1 MTFLVTCAVV
11 VAAAVIPRPATPA
24 QEFDR
29 GRTAFQR
36 GEYERAISL
45 IYPLVYPELRL
56 ESEGEVLIAH
66 RLLGVSYL
74 FVNKPNDARI
84 EFRKLLELA
93 PDYRFDALLDPPRV
107 VEFFNALVR
116 EQQEQLGDIEA
127 RLRKRE
133 EQRNRHLGEILV
145 RRVERRPY
153 AVNFLPFGAGQFQ
166 NEQHTKGWLFLG
178 AEALLGAVSLGAFI
192 TNFTLYGTSPER
204 ECIGGTA
211 SYVDNKCP
219 AAKVDHSREQTSH
232 DITRVQVVSGAA
244 FFAVALWGVIDA
256 VRNYRP
262 EVPLGDSYIPA
273 NGAPETA
280 PASNKAGPSA
290 WRISPLIG
298 PLAQGGALTLTF

>member
-1 MTFLVTCAVV
+1 MTFLVTCAV

-36 GEYERAISL
+36 GEYERAIGI

-56 ESEGEVLIAH
+56 ESESEVLLAH

-84 EFRKLLELA
+84 EFRKLLELS
-93 PDYRFDALLDPPRV
+93 PDYRFDPLLDPPRV

-127 RLRKRE
+127 RLRKVE
-133 EQRNRHLGEILV
+133 EERNRHVGEILV
-145 RRVERRPY
+145 RRTEHRPY

-166 NEQHTKGWLFLG
+166 NDQPRKGWAFLS
-178 AEALLGAVSLGAFI
+178 AEAVLGAVSVGAFV
-192 TNFTLYGTSPER
+192 TNFMIYGSSPYR
-204 ECIGGTA
+204 DCTGD
-211 SYVDNKCP
+211 YVNNKCP
-219 AAKVDHSREQTSH
+219 MNEIDHSREDTSH
-232 DITRVQVVSGAA
+232 TITRIQVVSGAA
-244 FFAVALWGVIDA
+244 FFAVALWGIVDA
-256 VRNYRP
+256 IRNYRA
-262 EVPLGDSYIPA
+262 EVPLGESYIPA
-273 NGAPETA
+273 NSAPETT
-280 PASNKAGPSA
+280 PAAGKGGPSA
-290 WRISPLIG
+290 WKISPLIG

>member
-1 MTFLVTCAVV
+1 MIFPVTCAVLVAAV
-11 VAAAVIPRPATPA
+11 VARPSTPA

-56 ESEGEVLIAH
+56 DSESEVLLAH

-84 EFRKLLELA
+84 EFRKLLELS

-127 RLRKRE
+127 RLKKLE
-133 EQRNRHLGEILV
+133 EERNRHVGEILV

-166 NEQHTKGWLFLG
+166 NEQRTKGWFFLG
-178 AEALLGAVSLGAFI
+178 AEAGLGAISLGAFVA
-192 TNFTLYGTSPER
+192 NFMIYGASPER
-204 ECIGGTA
+204 GCGKRDDKGVCMPDSI
-211 SYVDNKCP
+211 
-219 AAKVDHSREQTSH
+219 DHSKEGTSRN
-232 DITRVQVVSGAA
+232 ITRVQVISGAA
-244 FFAVALWGVIDA
+244 FFGVVLWGIVDA
-256 VRNYRP
+256 VRNFRA
-262 EVPLGDSYIPA
+262 EVPLDESYIPA
-273 NGAPETA
+273 SSA
-280 PASNKAGPSA
+280 PAATPPKATTPPSA
-290 WRISPLIG
+290 WQISPLIG
-298 PLAQGGALTLTF
+298 PLAQGGAFTFTF

>member
-1 MTFLVTCAVV
+1 MTFLVTCAVI
-11 VAAAVIPRPATPA
+11 AAAIVPRPGMPA

-36 GEYERAISL
+36 GEYERAISIL
-45 IYPLVYPELRL
+45 YPLVYPDLRL
-56 ESEGEVLIAH
+56 ESEAEVLLAH

-93 PDYRFDALLDPPRV
+93 PDYRFDPLLDPPRV

-116 EQQEQLGDIEA
+116 EQQDQLGDIEA

-133 EQRNRHLGEILV
+133 EERNRHRGEILV
-145 RRVERRPY
+145 RRMEHHPY

-166 NEQHTKGWLFLG
+166 NDQRTKGWAFLG
-178 AEALLGAVSLGAFI
+178 AEAVLGAVSLGAFI
-192 TNFTLYGTSPER
+192 TNFVIYGTSPER
-204 ECIGGTA
+204 TCNGP
-211 SYVDNKCP
+211 YVNNMCP
-219 AAKVDHSREQTSH
+219 VDKIDHTREETSH
-232 DITRVQVVSGAA
+232 TITRVQVVSGAA

-256 VRNYRP
+256 VRNYRA
-262 EVPLGDSYIPA
+262 EVPLDESYIPA
-273 NGAPETA
+273 NGAPETT
-280 PASNKAGPSA
+280 SKGAGPSA
-290 WRISPLIG
+290 WHITPLIG